1 MNSRSKPIDSEI
13 NFDDDYDADEAAEP
27 IKSEKKNVSMRL
39 PDSKSG
45 HPRTRFRNFSH
56 VSEFSSG
63 LETSNKPHKKRDKI
77 EEFLE
82 KKRERNT
89 SRRLFGRNGT

>member
-1 MNSRSKPIDSEI
+1 MKI
-13 NFDDDYDADEAAEP
+13 
-27 IKSEKKNVSMRL
+27 EKKHLPMRL

-56 VSEFSSG
+56 VSEYGSG
-63 LETSNKPHKKRDKI
+63 LEASSKPHKKRDKI

-89 SRRLFGRNGT
+89 TRRLFGRKST